1 MFIHCSADKCV
12 YMMLMPVAPSAQH
25 KLVLQHLILFPLK
38 QSLLAQA
45 LPPPQL
51 ITLTRANRTNAHFC
65 QSGWLGQGLKKGLS
79 RPKQDTWSPY
89 HSLPHKGS
97 ELCRPFSWHCCLPP
111 PCWLRSVS
119 GVEPSLCPPVWE
131 GEEQPLSN
139 TRTQPSSTDFNGNGT
154 GEGISNCF
162 LISLAVPACDQF
174 Q

>member
-12 YMMLMPVAPSAQH
+12 YMMLMSVAPSAQH

-97 ELCRPFSWHCCLPP
+97 ELCWPFSWHCCLP
-111 PCWLRSVS
+111 LHVGS
-119 GVEPSLCPPVWE
+119 GVFQEWSQVSAHLCGRGRSSLSATHTHNPH
-131 GEEQPLSN
+131 PLILM
-139 TRTQPSSTDFNGNGT
+139 GT
-154 GEGISNCF
+154 ER
-162 LISLAVPACDQF
+162 VRV
-174 Q
+174 